1 MATARAIVLI
11 MAKELHRIAQ
21 VRQMI
26 AQQAARMIAE
36 DGVSDFAYAK
46 KKASRQLGVTDVDC
60 LPSNAEIEEEV
71 KLYHE
76 IFNADE
82 HPQALHELRK
92 DALEVMKLLQKFNPY
107 LTGTVLDGTAG
118 KFAETHIHLYA
129 DSVKELEMF
138 LLNQQIP
145 YDVDEKTF
153 RTSRDKRASEKKGG
167 DTRKKVPLFI
177 LEGPN
182 GLIKLSVFE
191 MDDMR
196 TPTRNVVNGDTASKV
211 NIEQLK
217 QLIAHAP
224 TPSNKDLD

>member
-11 MAKELHRIAQ
+11 MTKELHRIAQ

-36 DGVSDFAYAK
+36 DGVADFAYAK
-46 KKASRQLGVTDVDC
+46 KKASRQLGVTDIDC

-82 HPQALHELRK
+82 HPHALHELRK

-153 RTSRDKRASEKKGG
+153 RTSRDKRASDKKGR
-167 DTRKKVPLFI
+167 DSRKKVPLFI

-182 GLIKLSVFE
+182 GLIKLSLFE

-196 TPTRNVVNGDTASKV
+196 TPTRNTVNGDTASKV
-211 NIEQLK
+211 NVEQLK
-217 QLIAHAP
+217 QLIAHAQTP
-224 TPSNKDLD
+224 TNKDLD